1 MATNVN
7 SITLP
12 PIAILA
18 ESAAE
23 LVSRADS
30 ATQVHALN
38 KAAFYLH
45 QGIEIVPTTGGFLV
59 PSGTRGGVVHR
70 VSTVNGCSCE
80 AGANGK
86 ACWHAALLTILEHAQ
101 QRAIPVA
108 DRIAARRKTYAEA
121 LEAVNEL
128 F

>member
-1 MATNVN
+1 MATN
-7 SITLP
+7 SILPLP

-30 ATQVHALN
+30 ATQAHALN

-45 QGIEIVPTTGGFLV
+45 QGVEIIPTTGGFLV

-70 VSTVNGCSCE
+70 VSTVHGCSCE

-86 ACWHAALLTILEHAQ
+86 ACWHAALLTIIEAAQ
-101 QRAIPVA
+101 TRAIPVA
-108 DRIAARRKTYAEA
+108 DRIAARRKTYAQA
-121 LEAVNEL
+121 LAEINEL